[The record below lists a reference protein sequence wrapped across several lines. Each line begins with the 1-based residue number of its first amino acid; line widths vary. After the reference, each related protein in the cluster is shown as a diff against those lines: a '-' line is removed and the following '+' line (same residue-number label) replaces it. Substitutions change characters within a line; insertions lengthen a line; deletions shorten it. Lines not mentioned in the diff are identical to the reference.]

1 MRLWRI
7 AQRKYAL
14 DRLCAGSAL
23 YGGRWNP
30 VGLPALY
37 CGASIAI
44 CALEK
49 FVHVGQA
56 PLPPLVLV
64 AVDIPDESD
73 IFAPSVDELPPGWDM
88 LPTSVAAQNLGR
100 QWLERGTALAMRV
113 PSAVL
118 PEETNVILNPHHP
131 QFLDVNLAIVRPF
144 SFDQRM
150 FKQ

>member
-30 VGLPALY
+30 VGVPALY

-56 PLPPLVLV
+56 VLPPLVLV
-64 AVDIPDESD
+64 AVDLPDDCD
-73 IFAPSVDELPPGWDM
+73 IFAPTTNDLPVRWDELP
-88 LPTSVAAQNLGR
+88 TSASAQALGR
-100 QWLERGTALAMRV
+100 TWLEGGQTLAMRV
-113 PSAVL
+113 PSVVL
-118 PEETNVILNPHHP
+118 PEENNVIVNPLH
-131 QFLDVNLAIVRPF
+131 QGYAQVQLTLIRPF
-144 SFDQRM
+144 TFDRRM
-150 FKQ
+150 YKQ

>member
-1 MRLWRI
+1 MKLWRI
-7 AQRKYAL
+7 SQHKYAL

-64 AVDIPDESD
+64 ELEIPERSTVYSP
-73 IFAPSVDELPPGWDM
+73 AMSELPSGWDD
-88 LPTSVAAQNLGR
+88 LPTSTSAQAFGR
-100 QWLERGTALAMRV
+100 VWLEQGELLAMRI

-118 PEETNVILNPHHP
+118 PEESNVILNPRHP
-131 QFLDVNLAIVRPF
+131 DFQYVQMAVVRPF

-150 FKQ
+150 FRQ

>member
-1 MRLWRI
+1 MTLWRI
-7 AQRKYAL
+7 SQQKYAL

-56 PLPPLVLV
+56 SFSPLVLV
-64 AVDIPDESD
+64 EVELPEQSTVYSPALSELP
-73 IFAPSVDELPPGWDM
+73 AGWDELP
-88 LPTSVAAQNLGR
+88 TSITAQNFGR
-100 QWLERGTALAMRV
+100 EWLERGKTLAMRI
-113 PSAVL
+113 PSAIL
-118 PEETNVILNPHHP
+118 PEESKVILNPLHP
-131 QFLDVNLAIVRPF
+131 AFEHVQMKVLRPF
-144 SFDQRM
+144 SFD
-150 FKQ
+150 

>member
-1 MRLWRI
+1 MRVWRI
-7 AQRKYAL
+7 TQRKYAL
-14 DRLCAGSAL
+14 DRLGAGSAL

-30 VGLPALY
+30 VGLSALY

-49 FVHVGQA
+49 FVHIGSA

-64 AVDIPDESD
+64 AVDLPNQSS
-73 IFAPSVDELPPGWDM
+73 IFFPTASELPSGWDE
-88 LPTSVAAQNLGR
+88 LPTSVSEQTLGR
-100 QWLERGTALAMRV
+100 GWIERGDTLAMRV

-118 PEETNVILNPHHP
+118 PEECNVILNPRHP
-131 QFLDVNLAIVRPF
+131 DFEHVELTVVRPF
-144 SFDQRM
+144 SFDQCM

>member
-30 VGLPALY
+30 VGMPALY

-64 AVDIPDESD
+64 AVDLPNDCSIFTPDTSELP
-73 IFAPSVDELPPGWDM
+73 AGWDELP
-88 LPTSVAAQNLGR
+88 TSTSAQGLGR
-100 QWLERGTALAMRV
+100 AWLERRETLAMRV
-113 PSAVL
+113 PSVVL
-118 PEETNVILNPHHP
+118 PEESNVIVNPQHP
-131 QFLDVNLAIVRPF
+131 DYVRVQLTVVRPF
-144 SFDQRM
+144 TFDGRM
-150 FKQ
+150 YKQ

>member
-7 AQRKYAL
+7 AHRTYAL

-30 VGLPALY
+30 VGKPALY

-56 PLPPLVLV
+56 TLPPLILV
-64 AVDIPDESD
+64 SIDLPDGCN
-73 IFAPSVDELPPGWDM
+73 IFAPKGSDLPAGWDELP
-88 LPTSVAAQNLGR
+88 TSAGAQAFGR
-100 QWLERGTALAMRV
+100 TWLERGEALAMRV
-113 PSAVL
+113 PSVIL
-118 PEETNVILNPHHP
+118 PEENNVIVNPLHP
-131 QFLDVNLAIVRPF
+131 EYAKVELTVVRPF
-144 SFDQRM
+144 TFDQRM
-150 FKQ
+150 YKQ

>member
-30 VGLPALY
+30 VGMPALY

-56 PLPPLVLV
+56 SLPPLVLV
-64 AVDIPDESD
+64 AVDLPDDCS
-73 IFAPSVDELPPGWDM
+73 IFTPDTSELPAGWDELP
-88 LPTSVAAQNLGR
+88 TSTSAQGLGR
-100 QWLERGTALAMRV
+100 AWLERGETLAMRV
-113 PSAVL
+113 PSVVL
-118 PEETNVILNPHHP
+118 PEESNVIVNPQHSDYVRV
-131 QFLDVNLAIVRPF
+131 QLTVVRPF
-144 SFDQRM
+144 TFDGRM
-150 FKQ
+150 YKQ

>member
-7 AQRKYAL
+7 AQSKYAL

-30 VGLPALY
+30 VGMPALY

-64 AVDIPDESD
+64 AVDLPDD
-73 IFAPSVDELPPGWDM
+73 CRILTPSTSELPAGWDELP
-88 LPTSVAAQNLGR
+88 TSTSAQSLGR
-100 QWLERGTALAMRV
+100 AWLDRAEMLAMRV
-113 PSAVL
+113 PSVVL
-118 PEETNVILNPHHP
+118 PEESNVIINPQHSDYVCV
-131 QFLDVNLAIVRPF
+131 QLTVVRPF
-144 SFDQRM
+144 TFDGRM
-150 FKQ
+150 YKQ

>member
-7 AQRKYAL
+7 AQHKYAL

-49 FVHVGQA
+49 FVHVAQA

-64 AVDIPDESD
+64 AVDIPDQSD
-73 IFAPSVDELPPGWDM
+73 IFSPSVDELPLGWNEM
-88 LPTSVAAQNLGR
+88 PTSASAQNLGR
-100 QWLERGTALAMRV
+100 EWLEQGAALGLRV

-118 PEETNVILNPHHP
+118 PEESNVILNPRHP
-131 QFLDVNLAIVRPF
+131 DFRHVELTIVRPF
-144 SFDQRM
+144 AFDQRM

>member
-1 MRLWRI
+1 MRIWRI
-7 AQRKYAL
+7 AQHRYAL

-49 FVHVGQA
+49 FVHIGSA
-56 PLPPLVLV
+56 PLPALVLV
-64 AVDIPDESD
+64 AVDVPDQSKVLSPT
-73 IFAPSVDELPPGWDM
+73 ASELPSGWDE
-88 LPTSVAAQNLGR
+88 LPTSVSAQALGR
-100 QWLERGTALAMRV
+100 GWLERGQALAMRV

-118 PEETNVILNPHHP
+118 PEESNVILNPRHP
-131 QFLDVNLAIVRPF
+131 DFEHVTLTVVRAF
-144 SFDQRM
+144 SFEQRM
-150 FKQ
+150 FRQ

>member
-7 AQRKYAL
+7 AQHKYAL

-49 FVHVGQA
+49 FVHIAQA

-64 AVDIPDESD
+64 AVDIPDDSR
-73 IFAPSVDELPPGWDM
+73 IFSPSMNELAPGWDA
-88 LPTSVAAQNLGR
+88 LPTSATAQNLGR
-100 QWLERGTALAMRV
+100 AWLELGEALAMRV

-118 PEETNVILNPHHP
+118 PEESNVILNPRHP
-131 QFLDVNLAIVRPF
+131 EFRHVALTVVRPF

>member
-7 AQRKYAL
+7 AQSKYAL

-30 VGLPALY
+30 VGMPALY

-64 AVDIPDESD
+64 AVDLPDD
-73 IFAPSVDELPPGWDM
+73 CRIFTPSTSELPAGWDELP
-88 LPTSVAAQNLGR
+88 TSTSAQSLGR
-100 QWLERGTALAMRV
+100 AWLDQAEMLAMRV
-113 PSAVL
+113 PSVVL
-118 PEETNVILNPHHP
+118 PEESNVIINPQHSDYVRV
-131 QFLDVNLAIVRPF
+131 QLTVVRPF
-144 SFDQRM
+144 TFDGRM
-150 FKQ
+150 YKQ

>member
-64 AVDIPDESD
+64 AIDLPNDCD
-73 IFAPSVDELPPGWDM
+73 IFAPTANELPTDWDELP
-88 LPTSVAAQNLGR
+88 TSTSAQNLGR
-100 QWLERGTALAMRV
+100 AWLQRGETLAMRV
-113 PSAVL
+113 PSVVL
-118 PEETNVILNPHHP
+118 PEESNVIVNPQHP
-131 QFLDVNLAIVRPF
+131 DYVHVQLSVVRPF
-144 SFDQRM
+144 TFDGRM
-150 FKQ
+150 YKQ

>member
-1 MRLWRI
+1 MRVWRI

-49 FVHVGQA
+49 FVHVGSA
-56 PLPPLVLV
+56 SLPPLVLV
-64 AVDIPDESD
+64 AVDIPDHSTV
-73 IFAPSVDELPPGWDM
+73 FSPAVNELPSGWDE
-88 LPTSVAAQNLGR
+88 LPTSVSAQALGR
-100 QWLERGTALAMRV
+100 QWLERADALAMRV

-118 PEETNVILNPHHP
+118 PEESNVILNPRHP
-131 QFLDVNLAIVRPF
+131 DFQHVGLTIIRPF

>member
-30 VGLPALY
+30 VGMPALY

-64 AVDIPDESD
+64 AVDFPDECD
-73 IFAPSVDELPPGWDM
+73 IFTPAASELPTGWDELPTS
-88 LPTSVAAQNLGR
+88 TSVQGLGR
-100 QWLERGTALAMRV
+100 AWLERSETLAMRV
-113 PSAVL
+113 PSVVL
-118 PEETNVILNPHHP
+118 PEESNVIVNPLHP
-131 QFLDVNLAIVRPF
+131 DYVRVKLTMLRPF
-144 SFDQRM
+144 TFDRRM
-150 FKQ
+150 YKQ

>member
-1 MRLWRI
+1 MWRI

-30 VGLPALY
+30 VGMPALY

-56 PLPPLVLV
+56 ALPPLVLV
-64 AVDIPDESD
+64 SVDLPADCD
-73 IFAPSVDELPPGWDM
+73 IFTPKASDLPPGWDE
-88 LPTSVAAQNLGR
+88 LPTSASSQALGR
-100 QWLERGTALAMRV
+100 TWLERGEALAMRV
-113 PSAVL
+113 PSVIL
-118 PEETNVILNPHHP
+118 PEENNMIINPLHP
-131 QFLDVNLAIVRPF
+131 DYAQVTLTVVRPF
-144 SFDQRM
+144 VFDQRM
-150 FKQ
+150 YKQ

>member
-1 MRLWRI
+1 MRIWRI
-7 AQRKYAL
+7 AQRKYTL

-30 VGLPALY
+30 VGLPALS

-49 FVHVGQA
+49 FVHVGSA

-64 AVDIPDESD
+64 AVDIPDHS
-73 IFAPSVDELPPGWDM
+73 SVFSPAVNELPPGWDE
-88 LPTSVAAQNLGR
+88 LPTSVSAQSLGR
-100 QWLERGTALAMRV
+100 EWLERGDALAMCI

-118 PEETNVILNPHHP
+118 EESNVILNPRHP
-131 QFLDVNLAIVRPF
+131 DFQHVDLAIVRPF

>member
-7 AQRKYAL
+7 SQRKYAL

-30 VGLPALY
+30 VGFPALY

-64 AVDIPDESD
+64 AIDLPDHITVFSPDMSEL
-73 IFAPSVDELPPGWDM
+73 PSGWDELP
-88 LPTSVAAQNLGR
+88 TSTTAQTLGR
-100 QWLERGTALAMRV
+100 EWLERAKDLAMRV
-113 PSAVL
+113 PSAIL
-118 PEETNVILNPHHP
+118 PEESNVIVNPHHP
-131 QFLDVNLAIVRPF
+131 EFEHVRMTVVRPF

>member
-14 DRLCAGSAL
+14 DRLCAGAAL

-30 VGLPALY
+30 VGMPALY

-56 PLPPLVLV
+56 ALPPLVLV
-64 AVDIPDESD
+64 SVDLPVDCGIFTPDGHD
-73 IFAPSVDELPPGWDM
+73 LPTGWDELP
-88 LPTSVAAQNLGR
+88 TSASAQGLGR
-100 QWLERGTALAMRV
+100 TWLEKGETLAMRV
-113 PSAVL
+113 PSVIL
-118 PEETNVILNPHHP
+118 PEESNVIVNPLHTDYA
-131 QFLDVNLAIVRPF
+131 QVKLTVVRPF
-144 SFDQRM
+144 TFDQRM
-150 FKQ
+150 YKQ

>member
-1 MRLWRI
+1 MRWWRI

-14 DRLCAGSAL
+14 DRLCADSAL

-30 VGLPALY
+30 VGMPALY

-64 AVDIPDESD
+64 AVDFPDDCE
-73 IFAPSVDELPPGWDM
+73 IFTPTASELPVGWDELP
-88 LPTSVAAQNLGR
+88 TSISAQGLGR
-100 QWLERGTALAMRV
+100 AWLERGETLAMRV
-113 PSAVL
+113 PSVVL
-118 PEETNVILNPHHP
+118 PEESNVIVNPQHP
-131 QFLDVNLAIVRPF
+131 DYARVELTVLRPF
-144 SFDQRM
+144 TFDGRM
-150 FKQ
+150 YKQ

>member
-7 AQRKYAL
+7 TQRKYAL

-30 VGLPALY
+30 VGIPALY

-49 FVHVGQA
+49 FVHMGQA

-64 AVDIPDESD
+64 SVDILDDCD
-73 IFAPSVDELPPGWDM
+73 IFAPKASDLPAGWDELP
-88 LPTSVAAQNLGR
+88 TSTSAQSLGR
-100 QWLERGTALAMRV
+100 IWLERGEALAMRV
-113 PSAVL
+113 PSVIL
-118 PEETNVILNPHHP
+118 PEESNVIVNSLHP
-131 QFLDVNLAIVRPF
+131 DYAQVKLTVVRPF
-144 SFDQRM
+144 TFDQRM
-150 FKQ
+150 YKQ

>member
-7 AQRKYAL
+7 AQSKYAL

-23 YGGRWNP
+23 HGGRWNP
-30 VGLPALY
+30 VGMPALY

-64 AVDIPDESD
+64 AVDLPDDCS
-73 IFAPSVDELPPGWDM
+73 IFTPNTSELPAGWDELP
-88 LPTSVAAQNLGR
+88 TSTSAQALGR
-100 QWLERGTALAMRV
+100 AWLERGETLAMRV
-113 PSAVL
+113 PSVVL
-118 PEETNVILNPHHP
+118 PEENNVIVNPQHADYVRV
-131 QFLDVNLAIVRPF
+131 QLTVVRPF
-144 SFDQRM
+144 TFDGRM
-150 FKQ
+150 YKQ